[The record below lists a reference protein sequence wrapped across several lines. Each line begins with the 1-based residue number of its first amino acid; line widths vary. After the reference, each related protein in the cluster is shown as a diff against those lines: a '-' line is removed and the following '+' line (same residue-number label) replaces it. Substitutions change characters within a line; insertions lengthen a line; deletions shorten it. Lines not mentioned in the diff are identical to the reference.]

1 MRERGDIRMERL
13 SRFIFTA
20 PSWPR
25 SLVIII
31 ALGLFIDLALLR
43 AKVPLL
49 FFGTCAFTVPALVAF
64 LTTRP
69 LVRILGKD
77 LSWNRS
83 GLLSFSAVVLGI
95 IVTALAAVGSDSG
108 FLLPITY
115 ATSLG
120 VILSLRMPVLVA
132 IADYRLHRMIVPSA
146 LQSLAG
152 LGAGYLYFGP
162 EFLWWAIGLLLI
174 FGMGSSIFI
183 WLIDHP
189 LKRSFGVSGLS
200 FLNALIAHITD
211 GSKTLEGFFRDIGEE
226 VTVPQV
232 SVVFSRQGRP
242 NTVFTAPNVHPGPM
256 GEIGSANLPKML
268 HDSFSEEVF
277 VTHGCATHD
286 FNLVSED
293 EAAKIAT
300 ALKSSFGDLTF
311 AEGASR
317 SFRSRHG
324 SVGIL
329 TQRFTDSVMM
339 VSTRSPERTEDID
352 YNIGIAIMAEGHRWF
367 RDVVFVDA
375 HNCMTELSSPVLPAS
390 LIGTEYYRAALAALE
405 EAAGMPL
412 EPLSV
417 GVSHQQLPFTRGEGF
432 GDLGVQVLITA
443 VGEQKTAYVLFDG
456 NNMHE
461 GVREEI
467 QAAISDLVDDAEIM
481 TTDSHVVNT
490 ISGRNPIGLAV
501 PPELVIPH
509 VRSAVMEA
517 ILDLAPAEV
526 AGTTTWCERLNIF
539 GSQRIVQFASTVNVL
554 LIFIPPLSLGMLI
567 LAFVLSILMFSVI
580 G

>member
-25 SLVIII
+25 SLLIII
-31 ALGLFIDLALLR
+31 ILGLFIDFALLR
-43 AKVPLL
+43 AKEPIW
-49 FFGTCAFTVPALVAF
+49 FFGTIAFTIPALIAF

-69 LVRILGKD
+69 LVRLLGKE

-83 GLLSFSAVVLGI
+83 GLLSFASVVLGI
-95 IVTALAAVGSDSG
+95 IVTALAAIGSESG
-108 FLLPITY
+108 FFLPITY
-115 ATSLG
+115 ATGLG
-120 VILSLRMPVLVA
+120 VILSLRMPALVA
-132 IADYRLHRMIVPSA
+132 IADYRLHRMIIPAA

-152 LGAGYLYFGP
+152 LAAGYLYFGS

-174 FGMGSSIFI
+174 FGLGSSIFI
-183 WLIDHP
+183 WLIDRP
-189 LKRSFGVSGLS
+189 LKRSFGVSGLN
-200 FLNALIAHITD
+200 FLNAFIAHITD
-211 GSKTLEGFFRDIGEE
+211 GSKTLEEFFRDIGEE
-226 VTVPQV
+226 VTVPQA
-232 SVVFSRQGRP
+232 SIVFSRAGRD
-242 NTVFTAPNVHPGPM
+242 NAIITAPNVHPGPM

-268 HDSFSEEVF
+268 HDSFREEVF

-300 ALKSSFGDLTF
+300 ALKSSFLDLSF
-311 AEGASR
+311 AGGASR
-317 SFRSRHG
+317 SFRTRHG
-324 SVGIL
+324 SVEIL
-329 TQRFTDSVMM
+329 TQRFPNSVMM

-375 HNCMTELSSPVLPAS
+375 HNCMTDLSSPVLPATF
-390 LIGTEYYRAALAALE
+390 IGTEYYRASLAALE
-405 EAAGMPL
+405 EASNLPL
-412 EPLSV
+412 EPVLV
-417 GVSHQQLPFTRGEGF
+417 GISHMPLPFSREEGF
-432 GDLGVQVLITA
+432 GDLGVQVLITE
-443 VGEQKTAYVLFDG
+443 VGDQKTAYVLFDG

-461 GVREEI
+461 GAREGI
-467 QAAISDLVDDAEIM
+467 RAAIADLVDNAEIM

-490 ISGRNPIGLAV
+490 ISGKNPIGLAIHCD
-501 PPELVIPH
+501 LVIPY
-509 VRSAVMEA
+509 VRTAVMEA
-517 ILDLAPAEV
+517 IADLAPAEV
-526 AGTTTWCERLNIF
+526 AGATTWCEGLTIF
-539 GSQRIVQFASTVNVL
+539 GSQRIVQFASIVNVL

-567 LAFVLSILMFSVI
+567 LAFFLSILMFSII

>member
-1 MRERGDIRMERL
+1 MERL

-31 ALGLFIDLALLR
+31 ALGLLIDLALLR
-43 AKVPLL
+43 TKEPIL
-49 FFGTCAFTVPALVAF
+49 FFGTIAFTLPAVVAF

-69 LVRILGKD
+69 LVRLLGKE

-83 GLLSFSAVVLGI
+83 GLLSFASVILGI
-95 IVTALAAVGSDSG
+95 IVTALAAIGSESG

-115 ATSLG
+115 AGSLG
-120 VILSLRMPVLVA
+120 VVLSLRMPVLVA

-152 LGAGYLYFGP
+152 LGAGYLYFGS
-162 EFLWWAIGLLLI
+162 EFLWWAISLLLI
-174 FGMGSSIFI
+174 FGIGSSIFI

-200 FLNALIAHITD
+200 FLNALIAHMTD

-226 VTVPQV
+226 VTVPQA
-232 SVVFSRQGRP
+232 SIIFSRSGRP
-242 NTVFTAPNVHPGPM
+242 NAVITAPNVHPGPM

-268 HDSFSEEVF
+268 HDSFNEEVLI
-277 VTHGCATHD
+277 THGCATHD

-300 ALKSSFGDLTF
+300 ALKSSFRDLTF
-311 AEGASR
+311 AEGASKSLR
-317 SFRSRHG
+317 TRHG
-324 SVGIL
+324 SVEIL
-329 TQRFTDSVMM
+329 TQRFTDAVMM

-375 HNCMTELSSPVLPAS
+375 HNCMTDLSSPVLPAT

-405 EAAGMPL
+405 EAASLPM

-417 GVSHQQLPFTRGEGF
+417 GISHKDLPFSREEGF

-443 VGEQKTAYVLFDG
+443 VGNQKTAYVLFDG

-461 GVREEI
+461 GAREEI
-467 QAAISDLVDDAEIM
+467 QSAITDLVDDAEIM

-490 ISGRNPIGLAV
+490 ISGKNPIGLAV
-501 PPELVIPH
+501 PSDLVIPH
-509 VRSAVMEA
+509 VRAAVIEA
-517 ILDLAPAEV
+517 IADLTPAEV
-526 AGTTTWCERLNIF
+526 AGATTWCEKLNIF

-567 LAFVLSILMFSVI
+567 LAFVLSILIFSII